1 MHKKLFQ
8 LLKGIAG
15 QIAISFFVS
24 SVVVLLI
31 YVFFYDKIDTYL
43 SLVNLI
49 TVAEQQVEKQ
59 EITFDSVEKRL
70 VTYPDWGTIWA
81 TLEIPDIN
89 VSAPVYHGD
98 TLDII
103 KYGVGHFSGSYFPG
117 EGASI
122 LLAAH
127 NSKQHF
133 MYLPKLKEGAEI
145 IIHASYGTFTYKL
158 TSTKIIKD
166 TDMASLPIQTEKE
179 YLMMYTCYP
188 VNTIGHK
195 DKRYVVYAEL
205 VGAYYES

>member
-1 MHKKLFQ
+1 MHKKILPI
-8 LLKGIAG
+8 LKGIAE

-24 SVVVLLI
+24 SVIFLVI
-31 YVFFYDKIDTYL
+31 YVFFYEKIDTYL

-49 TVAEQQVEKQ
+49 TIAEKQVEKQ

-70 VTYPDWGTIWA
+70 ATYPDWGTIWA

-117 EGASI
+117 EGSSI
-122 LLAAH
+122 ILAAH

-133 MYLPKLKEGAEI
+133 MYLPKLLI
-145 IIHASYGTFTYKL
+145 
-158 TSTKIIKD
+158 
-166 TDMASLPIQTEKE
+166 
-179 YLMMYTCYP
+179 
-188 VNTIGHK
+188 V
-195 DKRYVVYAEL
+195 
-205 VGAYYES
+205 